1 MADFV
6 YKDDVSAVSSKV
18 SVSKSS
24 ELSIFVSVLCFKI
37 GRNTVNIEYQST
49 AKTN

>member
-6 YKDDVSAVSSKV
+6 YKDDVPAMSSKV

-24 ELSIFVSVLCFKI
+24 KLSIIGSVLCFKI
-37 GRNTVNIEYQST
+37 GRNTEHKEHQSSAT
-49 AKTN
+49 TN